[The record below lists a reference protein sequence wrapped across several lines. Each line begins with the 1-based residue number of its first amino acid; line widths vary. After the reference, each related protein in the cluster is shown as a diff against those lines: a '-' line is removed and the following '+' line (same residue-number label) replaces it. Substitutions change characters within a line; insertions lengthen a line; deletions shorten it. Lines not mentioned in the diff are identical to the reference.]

1 MKIEQSDA
9 AETIIFVARLESME
23 RVFFLINFLLNL
35 ARTAFNSYRKTQK
48 GSEPRF
54 LSLSRKLIQS
64 VSQTSDNQIIFIK
77 KTDENLSFK
86 WTTSFSYPADA
97 LKADENNEI

>member
-9 AETIIFVARLESME
+9 AETIIFVAWLESME
-23 RVFFLINFLLNL
+23 RVFLINFLLNL

>member
-9 AETIIFVARLESME
+9 AKTIIFVARLESME
-23 RVFFLINFLLNL
+23 RVFYFDKFPLNL

-54 LSLSRKLIQS
+54 SC
-64 VSQTSDNQIIFIK
+64 
-77 KTDENLSFK
+77 
-86 WTTSFSYPADA
+86 
-97 LKADENNEI
+97 